1 MDYSS
6 NSTTDR
12 YRDCGTPLKLPRKH
26 IMTKLESAKQG
37 EGSTEQ
43 VNFSFRCQ
51 PKRDS
56 KYGVLLSYINEDSAQ
71 LTRRERVLNAL
82 AAFWLPFAYHHQ
94 GETSPEELQRL
105 ARSSIYQLQLH
116 IQYLRD
122 TFELSNTELL
132 AYALNT
138 KPARNSSHSVAENYE
153 EEEDDWETET
163 GIVSSWH

>member
-1 MDYSS
+1 
-6 NSTTDR
+6 
-12 YRDCGTPLKLPRKH
+12 
-26 IMTKLESAKQG
+26 MTKPESAKQS

-56 KYGVLLSYINEDSAQ
+56 KYGMLLSYINEDSAQ
-71 LTRRERVLNAL
+71 LTRRERILNAL

-94 GETSPEELQRL
+94 VEISAEELQRL

-122 TFELSNTELL
+122 MFELSNTDPPV
-132 AYALNT
+132 YALNT
-138 KPARNSSHSVAENYE
+138 NPARTPSRPAAENYME
-153 EEEDDWETET
+153 EEEDDCETET
-163 GIVSSWH
+163 DIVSSWH

>member
-1 MDYSS
+1 
-6 NSTTDR
+6 
-12 YRDCGTPLKLPRKH
+12 
-26 IMTKLESAKQG
+26 MTKPELAKQG

-56 KYGVLLSYINEDSAQ
+56 KYGVLLAYINEDSAQ

-94 GETSPEELQRL
+94 GEISAEELQRL

-116 IQYLRD
+116 VQYLRD
-122 TFELSNTELL
+122 TFELADTNLP
-132 AYALNT
+132 AYALHA
-138 KPARNSSHSVAENYE
+138 KPARTSSRPAVENYVE
-153 EEEDDWETET
+153 EEEDDCETKT
-163 GIVSSWH
+163 DIVSSWH

>member
-1 MDYSS
+1 
-6 NSTTDR
+6 
-12 YRDCGTPLKLPRKH
+12 
-26 IMTKLESAKQG
+26 MTKPESAKQG

-94 GETSPEELQRL
+94 GEISVEELQRL

-116 IQYLRD
+116 VQYLRD
-122 TFELSNTELL
+122 TFELSNTEPP

-138 KPARNSSHSVAENYE
+138 KPVRNSSRPAAENYV
-153 EEEDDWETET
+153 EEDDDCETET
-163 GIVSSWH
+163 DIVSSWH

>member
-1 MDYSS
+1 
-6 NSTTDR
+6 
-12 YRDCGTPLKLPRKH
+12 
-26 IMTKLESAKQG
+26 MTKPELAKQG

-56 KYGVLLSYINEDSAQ
+56 KYGVLLSYINEDSAE

-94 GETSPEELQRL
+94 GEISVEELQRL

-116 IQYLRD
+116 VQYLRD
-122 TFELSNTELL
+122 TFELSNTEPPV
-132 AYALNT
+132 YAFA
-138 KPARNSSHSVAENYE
+138 KSVRNSSRPAVENYV
-153 EEEDDWETET
+153 EEDDDCETET
-163 GIVSSWH
+163 DIVSSWH

>member
-1 MDYSS
+1 
-6 NSTTDR
+6 
-12 YRDCGTPLKLPRKH
+12 
-26 IMTKLESAKQG
+26 MTKPESAKQG

-56 KYGVLLSYINEDSAQ
+56 KYGVLLSYINEDSAE

-94 GETSPEELQRL
+94 GEISAEELQRL

-116 IQYLRD
+116 VQYLRD
-122 TFELSNTELL
+122 TFELSNTEPP
-132 AYALNT
+132 AYALHA
-138 KPARNSSHSVAENYE
+138 KPARNLSHPVAENYV
-153 EEEDDWETET
+153 EEDDCETET
-163 GIVSSWH
+163 DIVSSWH